1 MLSSTKCKKVSD
13 IKETALVKP
22 QIQKNVMASLIEN
35 LDGLLDFTQNALK
48 SVSTKMEEHESELII
63 EQKSVNKLKKE
74 LISERSD
81 QLEAVQSTV
90 KTEMRAIS
98 DIVKE
103 GNKNQLRKKLFI
115 EQLSQ
120 HSPKISATETL

>member
-90 KTEMRAIS
+90 KTEMKAIS

-115 EQLSQ
+115 EQ
-120 HSPKISATETL
+120 